1 MNSIP
6 QLIPHYSV
14 SDYQQWAGDW
24 ELWNGVPIARGPSP
38 LLPHGAFAAILAF
51 AFQNALKR
59 AKTNRWTLIQ
69 EIDWIID
76 PHTVVRP
83 DLMLIAGRPTN
94 SHLTVPPVLVVE
106 ILSPATEDKD
116 RNAKFLLYQL
126 QGVRY
131 YVIADPIS
139 QHLEV
144 FQLESR
150 VYRQLPAADPLM
162 LALDDVDVIALSFE
176 E

>member
-38 LLPHGAFAAILAF
+38 FLPHGAFAAILAC
-51 AFQNALKR
+51 AFQNAVKR

-76 PHTVVRP
+76 HHTVVRP
-83 DLMLIAGRPTN
+83 DLMLIAGNPTN

-106 ILSPATEDKD
+106 ILSPATEEKD

-144 FQLESR
+144 YKLETG
-150 VYRQLPAADPLM
+150 VYLQQPATDSLIM
-162 LALDDVDVIALSFE
+162 TLDDMDSIEVSFDE
-176 E
+176 